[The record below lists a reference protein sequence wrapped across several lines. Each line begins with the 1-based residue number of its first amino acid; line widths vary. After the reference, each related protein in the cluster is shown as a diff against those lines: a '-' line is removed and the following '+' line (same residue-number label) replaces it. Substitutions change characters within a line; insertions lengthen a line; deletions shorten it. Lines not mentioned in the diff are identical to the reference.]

1 MITSNDIAT
10 LLDPQLRDYIAGHL
24 SDDPG
29 RVALSLR
36 EHGALIATQI
46 KYLQRARVKLPSYY
60 AALCILPPLSFAE
73 AIETTKIHSVAGTL
87 PEGVSLLRRRPFRS
101 PHHTMSAVSLIGGGI
116 NPTPG
121 EVSLAHNGVLFLD
134 ELPEFP
140 KQVTDTLRQPLYL
153 QAR

>member
-60 AALCILPPLSFAE
+60 AALCILPPLSFE
-73 AIETTKIHSVAGTL
+73 QSSSEETASVKRYSGDTC
-87 PEGVSLLRRRPFRS
+87 GSDRS
-101 PHHTMSAVSLIGGGI
+101 SQSSA
-116 NPTPG
+116 TP
-121 EVSLAHNGVLFLD
+121 N
-134 ELPEFP
+134 
-140 KQVTDTLRQPLYL
+140 
-153 QAR
+153 